1 MNTRTIASFSDDIE
15 ANLIRGKLQDAGI
28 KCFLLN
34 ENINTLMPH
43 YSNMTGGI
51 KLMVNEY
58 DYDRAYMIL
67 YNINTGSISK
77 DIECPNCSSGNIKFR
92 YGSSFLSSLWLLF
105 LTMFSTALMHK
116 QRNKCIC
123 KDCGLKFVIK

>member
-15 ANLIRGKLQDAGI
+15 ANLVRGKLQDAGI

-34 ENINTLMPH
+34 ENISTLMPH

-51 KLMVNEY
+51 KLMVNVY

-67 YNINTGSISK
+67 YNINTGNIGN
-77 DIECPNCSSGNIKFR
+77 EVVCPNCSSGNIKFR
-92 YGSSFLSSLWLLF
+92 FGASFLSSLWLLF
-105 LTMFSTALMHK
+105 LSMFSTAMMLK